1 VRRISPHVLLALLL
15 PLGLTLATA
24 ARATVLPEDRADIL
38 WHRYQGGGVTIEGPS
53 FLVRKKFAER
63 VSFSANWYEDMVSS
77 ASIDVMTTA
86 SPYKEKRKQYS
97 LGVDYVRGKT
107 IYSLNYINSKEN
119 DYLANTGSISISQD
133 MFGDLTTVT
142 LGYQRGW
149 NVVGKRGDPTF
160 APRMDSRDYSIGL
173 SQIITKNLLLGASYE
188 SITDEGF
195 LNNPYRSVRYVDPTS
210 GTGFSFE
217 AERYP
222 RTHTSNAAA
231 VRARYHL
238 PWRAAVYGEYRFY
251 TDTWKVHSHT
261 AQVGYTFPYGD
272 AWMFDASLRYYTQT
286 QAEFYSDL
294 FPRQNFANFLARDK
308 ELSAFDSESVGLAA
322 SYQFL
327 KKDWWFLQKGTVNF
341 HYDLMRFN
349 YKNFRNI
356 PAGGAPGAEPLYSF
370 DANVYQLFFSFWF

>member
-1 VRRISPHVLLALLL
+1 MRRINPHVLLALLL
-15 PLGLTLATA
+15 PMGLMAATA

-86 SPYKEKRKQYS
+86 SPYKETRKQYS
-97 LGVDYVRGKT
+97 LGADYVRGKT

-119 DYLANTGSISISQD
+119 DYEANTGSVSISQD

-173 SQIITKNLLLGASYE
+173 SQIVTKNLLLGASYE
-188 SITDEGF
+188 AITDEGF

-238 PWRAAVYGEYRFY
+238 PWRAAAYAEYRFY
-251 TDTWKVHSHT
+251 TDTWKVHAHT
-261 AQVGYTFPYGD
+261 AQVGYTFPYRD

-308 ELSAFDSESVGLAA
+308 ELSAFDSESLGLSA
-322 SYQFL
+322 SYEFL

-356 PAGGAPGAEPLYSF
+356 PAGGPPGAEPLYSF
-370 DANVYQLFFSFWF
+370 NANVYQMFFSFWF

>member
-1 VRRISPHVLLALLL
+1 MRRISPHVLLALLL